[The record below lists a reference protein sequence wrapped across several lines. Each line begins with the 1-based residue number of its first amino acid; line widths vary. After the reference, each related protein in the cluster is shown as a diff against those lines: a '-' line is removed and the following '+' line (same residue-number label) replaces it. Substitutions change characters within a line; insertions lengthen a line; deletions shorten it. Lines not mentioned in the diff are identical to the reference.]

1 MSLDESP
8 AWVPGAVR
16 GEALRLFADAQ
27 SDEEKSLLR
36 KLLTDERM
44 RGVWRE
50 LGNPIRSPAC
60 AAVRDEWPG
69 GAVPDGLTD
78 QEVAIALFFFRAY
91 QCAQHK
97 VQTMT
102 LATWEEKH
110 QLRLRLTRQLRQDA
124 TLLELNWFGDREAE
138 AHAAA
143 IWTAANFF
151 ERREMELFL
160 NPSPALVKR
169 NQGDPHLRAY
179 AVIMASVARRLFGN
193 FNYGTIAKLT
203 NVALEPS
210 VEVSTANV
218 RDWRESRYGS

>member
-8 AWVPGAVR
+8 AWVPDAVGEAVR
-16 GEALRLFADAQ
+16 LLADAQ
-27 SDEEKSLLR
+27 SDEEKALVR
-36 KLLTDERM
+36 RLLTNTGM
-44 RGVWRE
+44 LGVWRE
-50 LGNPIRSPAC
+50 LMNPKRSRAS
-60 AAVRDEWPG
+60 AVARDEWPG
-69 GAVPDGLTD
+69 DVPDGLSNQD
-78 QEVAIALFFFRAY
+78 VAIALFFFRAY

-102 LATWEEKH
+102 LAIWEEKH
-110 QLRLRLTRQLRQDA
+110 RLRLRLTRQLRQDA

-151 ERREMELFL
+151 ERREMELFH
-160 NPSPALVKR
+160 NPSPALIKR
-169 NQGDPHLRAY
+169 NQGDPHLHAY
-179 AVIMASVARRLFGN
+179 AVIMASVARRLFGK

-218 RDWRESRYGS
+218 RDWCKSRYGS